1 MPLVTALTG
10 TWTWDG
16 TTTVFS
22 TDTSGVV
29 VDDYIKMD
37 DESPA
42 FKVTAVVANTSVT
55 IDNPEALTIPTGT
68 GASKTDEPI
77 RDEILAAA
85 DVQMVPEPE
94 VVTQPDD
101 PPVTIPVALAGTWTW
116 DGTTGLVVSGVGSV
130 TDAVVGDHIHLTGD
144 TTKCWKI
151 SDISGLNV
159 TIENPNNLAIPSGTG
174 ATKCL
179 VRRTKDKHSSATV
192 HVGKTYELTYQYINA
207 DTNVKDWAAMSGV
220 DEGVV

>member
-1 MPLVTALTG
+1 MPLVTVLSG
-10 TWTWDG
+10 TCTWDG
-16 TTTVFS
+16 TTTVLM

-29 VDDYIKMD
+29 VGDYIRMD
-37 DESPA
+37 DESFA
-42 FKVTAVVANTSVT
+42 FKITAVVVNTSVT
-55 IDNPEALTIPTGT
+55 IDNPGALTIPTGT

-77 RDEILAAA
+77 RDEILAAG
-85 DVQMVPEPE
+85 DVQMVPEAE

-101 PPVTIPVALAGTWTW
+101 EPVTIPIALAGTWTW

-130 TDAVVGDHIHLTGD
+130 TDAVAGDHIHLTGD

-159 TIENPNNLAIPSGTG
+159 TIENPNSLVIPSGTG
-174 ATKCL
+174 ATKCP
-179 VRRTKDKHSSATV
+179 VRVSKEKHSSATV

-207 DTNVKDWAAMSGV
+207 DTDVKDWAAMSGI
-220 DEGVV
+220 DEEVV